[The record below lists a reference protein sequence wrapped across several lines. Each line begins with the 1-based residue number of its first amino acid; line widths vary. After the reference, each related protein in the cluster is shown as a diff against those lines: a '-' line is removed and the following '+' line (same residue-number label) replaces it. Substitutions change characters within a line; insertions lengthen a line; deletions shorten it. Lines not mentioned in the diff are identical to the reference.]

1 MTSRAGARRPF
12 DQDGSASRPEPLR
25 PARADRRSFDP
36 DPAGRSHV
44 QNREASPLGGQALIE
59 GVMIR
64 GARTWATAVRH
75 PDPEQF
81 VDGVLPAGVP
91 ATGEIVVETHRYR
104 SALSRSPVL
113 RLPILRGVVAIGA
126 SLRLG
131 FRALRTSAASQYE
144 DPVELGPGTWI
155 AAGLGALVL
164 VVGLFFLAPVGLTG
178 LLRGPLGADWLFWLV
193 EGIVR
198 TAIFLGYLLLVTR
211 MSDLR
216 RVFEYHGA
224 EHQTIACY
232 EAGLP
237 LTPENAARCSR
248 LHPRCGTSFLL
259 LVMVVSIFVFAPL
272 GTPPWPELIA
282 SRIIGIPLIAG
293 IAFELLRFAGRHQR
307 FRPVRAL
314 TWPGLQLQRLTT
326 RPPDHDQLA
335 VAIAGLQAIL
345 AREDP
350 RRADRRDRVGA
361 EVAA

>member
-1 MTSRAGARRPF
+1 M
-12 DQDGSASRPEPLR
+12 
-25 PARADRRSFDP
+25 RADRIASGTDP
-36 DPAGRSHV
+36 SGRSHV
-44 QNREASPLGGQALIE
+44 RDREPPPLGGQALIE

-64 GARTWATAVRH
+64 GARSWATAVRH
-75 PDPEQF
+75 PDPKQF

-91 ATGEIVVETHRYR
+91 AEGEIVVESRRYR
-104 SALSRSPVL
+104 SALSRSPLL
-113 RLPILRGVVAIGA
+113 RLPILRGVVALAA

-131 FRALRTSAASQYE
+131 FRALRISAASQYE
-144 DPVELGPGTWI
+144 DPVELGPSTWVV
-155 AAGLGALVL
+155 AGLGALAL

-178 LLRGPLGADWLFWLV
+178 LLRGPLGDGWTFWLV
-193 EGIVR
+193 EGLIR

-224 EHQTIACY
+224 EHQAIACY
-232 EAGLP
+232 EAGMP
-237 LTPENAARCSR
+237 LTPANAARCSR

-259 LVMVVSIFVFAPL
+259 IVMVVAIFVFAPL
-272 GTPPWPELIA
+272 GSPSWPVLIA
-282 SRIIGIPLIAG
+282 SRIVGIPLIAG

-326 RPPDHDQLA
+326 RTPDHDQLT
-335 VAIAGLQAIL
+335 VAIAALQAVL

-350 RRADRRDRVGA
+350 RRASRRDRIGS
-361 EVAA
+361 EVSA